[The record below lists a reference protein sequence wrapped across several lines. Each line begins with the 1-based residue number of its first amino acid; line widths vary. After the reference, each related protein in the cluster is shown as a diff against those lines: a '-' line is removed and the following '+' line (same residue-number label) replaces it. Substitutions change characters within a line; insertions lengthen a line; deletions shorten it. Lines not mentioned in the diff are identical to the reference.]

1 MRQASLADTAQ
12 ALLVAVLAFAIGLP
26 ALSDRAPKFD
36 ENVYIGYA
44 WGLHA
49 HGVYGRARNPAEPPA
64 PGAGVAPLYPAAL
77 ALLMRLD
84 ADLEASL
91 RCHLAA
97 PAAGCEYRLRGARAL
112 QLAYAAVLLG
122 VLSLL
127 LRRLT
132 GSRPLA
138 VLAVLLI
145 VLTGAPAEYANHQ
158 LTETLYPLPA
168 MIAVTLT
175 ALAILRR
182 RARLHAAAGALL
194 GLVALTRPN
203 YFYAALL
210 WLPLLALVH
219 AAVFGGR
226 WRERAQAGLRAFAA
240 FGLAFALLVSPWLA
254 RNAALFGQ
262 PSLTVGYA
270 AQALSSRLSYNAM
283 RDREFLAGWIYFLP
297 DFGDS
302 LAERLFAERDYA
314 RLKFG
319 NPEGFLGSERARIRD
334 AIEAATGVRPAHN
347 AAGGERSPL
356 AFALERYV
364 LTEPWQHARV
374 SLLLA
379 WRGLFVEKLFGL
391 AGALCL
397 AGLLL
402 FGRDR
407 ALEQQLALLAL
418 PGLLVLG
425 FNANVSVNIP
435 RYNMLLLL
443 PMALAIAQVLLRAA
457 GPLSRRWRA
466 RARS

>member
-1 MRQASLADTAQ
+1 MTITTCVFDAYGTLFDVNAAARQVAEEPGQEALAD
-12 ALLVAVLAFAIGLP
+12 LWPDL
-26 ALSDRAPKFD
+26 
-36 ENVYIGYA
+36 
-44 WGLHA
+44 
-49 HGVYGRARNPAEPPA
+49 
-64 PGAGVAPLYPAAL
+64 AAL
-77 ALLMRLD
+77 WRQKQ
-84 ADLEASL
+84 LEYSWL
-91 RCHLAA
+91 RAV
-97 PAAGCEYRLRGARAL
+97 AGDH
-112 QLAYAAVLLG
+112 
-122 VLSLL
+122 SDFW
-127 LRRLT
+127 
-132 GSRPLA
+132 P
-138 VLAVLLI
+138 
-145 VLTGAPAEYANHQ
+145 
-158 LTETLYPLPA
+158 
-168 MIAVTLT
+168 VTLDGLDW
-175 ALAILRR
+175 ALATT
-182 RARLHAAAGALL
+182 G
-194 GLVALTRPN
+194 
-203 YFYAALL
+203 
-210 WLPLLALVH
+210 
-219 AAVFGGR
+219 
-226 WRERAQAGLRAFAA
+226 
-240 FGLAFALLVSPWLA
+240 LA